1 MNFALTEEQKMV
13 QKMCRDFSRTELVP
27 QAARLDETRDRT
39 ILKANLKKM
48 AELGL
53 MGMNIPE
60 SYGGAQGGAVAY
72 SLAMTEIG
80 AGCAATAVTMS
91 VTNMVAE
98 VLLEFGTEEIKKKYI
113 PRLCSGEY
121 PAGAF
126 GLTETGAGSDPAG
139 MKTTAVLDGNKW
151 VLNGQKIFITSAEY
165 AGVVVVWA
173 VTDKSAP
180 KGRGISAFVVE
191 QDTPGY
197 IVGTDEK
204 KMGQKGSSTNQL
216 IFDQCRIPKENLLG
230 ALNDGFRISLM
241 ELAGGRIGI
250 GSMSI
255 GIGRAAMDFAA
266 NYAKNREQFGRPIS
280 QFQAIQW
287 MIADTYTELEAAQ
300 LLVLRAAFLKET
312 GKSFITEASMGK
324 VLASEAANR
333 ACYNAIQILGGYGYT
348 ADYPVERLA
357 RDVRV
362 TTLYEGTSE
371 IQRLV
376 IARALL
382 GRKS

>member
-1 MNFALTEEQKMV
+1 
-13 QKMCRDFSRTELVP
+13 
-27 QAARLDETRDRT
+27 
-39 ILKANLKKM
+39 
-48 AELGL
+48 
-53 MGMNIPE
+53 
-60 SYGGAQGGAVAY
+60 
-72 SLAMTEIG
+72 
-80 AGCAATAVTMS
+80 
-91 VTNMVAE
+91 
-98 VLLEFGTEEIKKKYI
+98 
-113 PRLCSGEY
+113 
-121 PAGAF
+121 
-126 GLTETGAGSDPAG
+126 
-139 MKTTAVLDGNKW
+139 
-151 VLNGQKIFITSAEY
+151 
-165 AGVVVVWA
+165 
-173 VTDKSAP
+173 
-180 KGRGISAFVVE
+180 
-191 QDTPGY
+191 
-197 IVGTDEK
+197 
-204 KMGQKGSSTNQL
+204 
-216 IFDQCRIPKENLLG
+216 
-230 ALNDGFRISLM
+230 
-241 ELAGGRIGI
+241 
-250 GSMSI
+250 MSI

>member
-1 MNFALTEEQKMV
+1 
-13 QKMCRDFSRTELVP
+13 
-27 QAARLDETRDRT
+27 
-39 ILKANLKKM
+39 
-48 AELGL
+48 
-53 MGMNIPE
+53 
-60 SYGGAQGGAVAY
+60 
-72 SLAMTEIG
+72 
-80 AGCAATAVTMS
+80 
-91 VTNMVAE
+91 
-98 VLLEFGTEEIKKKYI
+98 
-113 PRLCSGEY
+113 
-121 PAGAF
+121 
-126 GLTETGAGSDPAG
+126 

>member
-1 MNFALTEEQKMV
+1 MDFALTEEQKMI
-13 QKMCRDFSRTELVP
+13 QAMCRDFSRTELAP

-48 AELGL
+48 ADLGL

-60 SYGGAQGGAVAY
+60 IYGGAQVGVMAY

-80 AGCAATAVTMS
+80 AGCAATAATMS

-98 VLLEFGTEEIKKKYI
+98 VLLEFGTEEIKNTHI

-121 PAGAF
+121 TAGAF
-126 GLTETGAGSDPAG
+126 GLTEPGAGSDPAG
-139 MKTTAVLDGNKW
+139 MKTTAVLDGNDW

-173 VTDKSAP
+173 VTNKMAP
-180 KGRGISAFVVE
+180 KGKGISAFVVE
-191 QDTPGY
+191 QGTPGY
-197 IVGTDEK
+197 IVGADEK

-216 IFDQCRIPKENLLG
+216 IFDNCRIPKENLLG
-230 ALNDGFRISLM
+230 SLDDGFRIALM

-250 GSMSI
+250 GSLSI
-255 GIGRAAMDFAA
+255 GIGRAAMDFAVD
-266 NYAKNREQFGRPIS
+266 YTKTREQFGQPIS
-280 QFQAIQW
+280 HFQAIQC
-287 MIADTYTELEAAQ
+287 MMADAYTELEAAQ
-300 LLVLRAAFLKET
+300 LLILRAAFLKES
-312 GKSFITEASMGK
+312 GKPFTREASMGK
-324 VLASEAANR
+324 VLATEAANR
-333 ACYNAIQILGGYGYT
+333 ACYKAVQMLGGYGYT
-348 ADYPVERLA
+348 GDYPVERLA

-376 IARALL
+376 IAKSLL
-382 GRKS
+382 GG

>member
-13 QKMCRDFSRTELVP
+13 QEMCRDFSRAELVP
-27 QAARLDETRDRT
+27 QAARLDETKDRT

-60 SYGGAQGGAVAY
+60 SYGGAQSGVVAY
-72 SLAMTEIG
+72 SLAVTEIG

-98 VLLEFGTEEIKKKYI
+98 VLLEFGTEEIKKKHI

-139 MKTTAVLDGNKW
+139 LKTTAVLDGNEW

-230 ALNDGFRISLM
+230 SLNDGFRISLM

-255 GIGRAAMDFAA
+255 GIGRAAMDFAS
-266 NYAKNREQFGRPIS
+266 NYAMNREQFGRPIS

-312 GKSFITEASMGK
+312 GKSFVTEASMGK
-324 VLASEAANR
+324 VLASETANR

-382 GRKS
+382 GGIS